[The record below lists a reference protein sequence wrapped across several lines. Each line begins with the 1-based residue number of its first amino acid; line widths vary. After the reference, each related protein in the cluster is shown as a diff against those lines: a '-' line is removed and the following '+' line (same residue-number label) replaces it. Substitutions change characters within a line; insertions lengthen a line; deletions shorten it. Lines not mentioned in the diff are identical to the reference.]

1 MKMTLTKKIIGPF
14 ALIGLLVIGM
24 IAVMFVLDSKRE
36 TAATSE
42 RAVLDAMAG
51 LNKVSDLVK
60 TGILTRKESIAID
73 TAKVALGVDADLNSL
88 GPTGQALKQQFQDYF
103 AAVVAINS
111 IYLENRTA
119 EGEKRLDQL
128 RERGVLIDQAVKAR
142 LDDIAGERSRLSAFA
157 RTFQIA
163 VLIVMI
169 AALVFVTLFVTHSVV
184 QPVAEMRRLIQ
195 DIAQGEGDLT
205 ARLKRT
211 SSDEIGD
218 IADAFNTM
226 TAKLQEIM
234 RFVINASRDVAQ
246 SADALAVA
254 MEQSTRATQR
264 QSEAAAATA
273 TAVEEVTVSIA
284 QVADHSREAELIVVE
299 ADKFANAGQATAAL
313 SARQVAATAEAVG
326 RAASQV
332 NALSER
338 SEQIRSIV
346 GVIREIADQTNL
358 LALNAAIEAARAGE
372 QGRGFAVV
380 ADEVRKLAERT
391 TASTSEIAGMIDTI
405 GRDISKAVEM
415 IREGS
420 SLESEGVATAENLKK
435 VLEQISQSVDRS
447 TQRTRDIAAATREQ
461 ASAAETV
468 AQNVE
473 RIAQMSEEI
482 NLASSQ
488 SSRSANA
495 MRDLASRLMQHVG
508 HFKV

>member
-1 MKMTLTKKIIGPF
+1 MKLTLTKKIIGPF
-14 ALIGLLVIGM
+14 ALIGLLVVGM

-73 TAKVALGVDADLNSL
+73 TAKVALGVDTDLSSL
-88 GPTGQALKQQFQDYF
+88 GPTGQALKHQFQDYF

-128 RERGVLIDQAVKAR
+128 REQGVRIDQAVKGR
-142 LDDIAGERSRLSAFA
+142 LDEIAGERSRLSAFA
-157 RTFQIA
+157 KTFQIA
-163 VLIVMI
+163 VLIVMV
-169 AALVFVTLFVTHSVV
+169 AALIFVTLFVTRSVV

-205 ARLKRT
+205 ARLTRT
-211 SSDEIGD
+211 SNDEIGD

-226 TAKLQEIM
+226 IAKLQDIM
-234 RFVINASRDVAQ
+234 RFVIEASRDVAR
-246 SADALAVA
+246 SAESLSDAMAQTTL
-254 MEQSTRATQR
+254 ATQR
-264 QSEAAAATA
+264 QSESAAATA
-273 TAVEEVTVSIA
+273 ASVEQVSVSITM
-284 QVADHSREAELIVVE
+284 VAEHTREAASISNE
-299 ADKFANAGQATAAL
+299 ADTLANSGKTTAEK
-313 SARQVAATAEAVG
+313 SASQVAATAVAVG
-326 RAASQV
+326 KAASQI
-332 NALSER
+332 NALSDR

-391 TASTSEIAGMIDTI
+391 TVATQEIAGMIDTI
-405 GRDISKAVEM
+405 GQDIGKAVDTIQE
-415 IREGS
+415 S
-420 SLESEGVATAENLKK
+420 SRLEEAGIAAAESLRD
-435 VLEQISQSVDRS
+435 VLAKISNAVDRS
-447 TQRTRDIAAATREQ
+447 AERTRDIAAATREQ
-461 ASAAETV
+461 AQATENVS
-468 AQNVE
+468 QNVE
-473 RIAQMSEEI
+473 KIAQMSEEI
-482 NLASSQ
+482 SAASQ
-488 SSRSANA
+488 SSSDSANA
-495 MRDLASRLMQHVG
+495 MRNLASRLHEHVG
-508 HFKV
+508 RFKV

>member
-14 ALIGLLVIGM
+14 ALIGLLVVGM

-36 TAATSE
+36 AAASRE

-60 TGILTRKESIAID
+60 TGILTRKEAIAID
-73 TAKVALGVDADLNSL
+73 TSKVALKVDADLSSL

-128 RERGVLIDQAVKAR
+128 REQGIHIDQAVNAG
-142 LDDIAGERSRLSAFA
+142 LEDIARERAQLSTFA

-163 VLIVMI
+163 VLAVMI
-169 AALVFVTLFVTHSVV
+169 AALIFVTLFVTRSVV

-226 TAKLQEIM
+226 IAKLQDIM
-234 RFVINASRDVAQ
+234 RFVIETSRNVAR
-246 SADALAVA
+246 SAESLSDA
-254 MEQSTRATQR
+254 MSQTTIATQR

-273 TAVEEVTVSIA
+273 ASIEEVSVSITM
-284 QVADHSREAELIVVE
+284 VAEHTREAAVITNE
-299 ADKFANAGQATAAL
+299 ADSLANSGKATAEV
-313 SARQVAATAEAVG
+313 SAEKVAATALAVSK
-326 RAASQV
+326 AASQI

-391 TASTSEIAGMIDTI
+391 TVATSEIAGMIDTI
-405 GRDISKAVEM
+405 GQDIGKAVSM
-415 IREGS
+415 IKESSRLEEDGMAAAATLRE
-420 SLESEGVATAENLKK
+420 
-435 VLEQISQSVDRS
+435 VLGKISNSVDRS
-447 TQRTRDIAAATREQ
+447 TERASEIAAATREQ
-461 ASAAETV
+461 AQATESV
-468 AQNVE
+468 SQNIE
-473 RIAQMSEEI
+473 QIAQMAEEI
-482 NLASSQ
+482 SAASQ
-488 SSRSANA
+488 SSSASANA
-495 MRDLASRLMQHVG
+495 MRDLASGLQQSVG
-508 HFKV
+508 RFRV